1 MAEKYALHG
10 IADDLIYRAREAWGK
25 DNFIRRLLIEANE
38 RKIET
43 ARTELE
49 SAESIQDVKSIQG
62 RIKGLR
68 GANASINEIEL
79 KPH

>member
-1 MAEKYALHG
+1 MSDLKYTISG

-25 DNFIRRLLIEANE
+25 DNFLRRLLIAENE
-38 RKIET
+38 RKIKT
-43 ARTELE
+43 AHTELE
-49 SAESIQDVKSIQG
+49 SCCAEEMPRIQG

-68 GANASINEIEL
+68 EAIASINEIEL